1 MYPAE
6 GYVSQE
12 EMTMKKIIALLSLVL
27 VIAMFAGCAGG
38 TNDATADEAKGDL
51 ATIEAAGQLIIGI
64 TEYDPMNYYDENGT
78 LIGFD
83 TEYAQAVCE
92 ELGVEA
98 KFQVI
103 NWETKEA
110 ELAAGNI
117 DVIWNGLTVTEDR
130 KKDMDFSEPY
140 LTNKQCVVINKA
152 NAADYTDAASLS
164 SAILTA
170 ESGSAG
176 ETAILADASLSKGTF
191 TPSDSQKNALVA
203 LAAGNADAAVIDITL
218 AQASVGEGTYSD
230 LVILE
235 GIDLADEQYAIGF
248 RVGSDLTAKV
258 DEITNALIEDGTLAE
273 IAEKYELT
281 ERYNE
286 ALTAR
291 K

>member
-1 MYPAE
+1 
-6 GYVSQE
+6 
-12 EMTMKKIIALLSLVL
+12 MKKLMALLSLIM
-27 VIAMFAGCAGG
+27 VIAMMAGCAGG
-38 TNDATADEAKGDL
+38 TTNDATADEATGDL
-51 ATIEAAGQLIIGI
+51 ATVQAAGQLIIGI

-92 ELGVEA
+92 KLGVEA

-103 NWETKEA
+103 NWDTKEA

-130 KKDMDFSEPY
+130 KEDMDFSDPY

-152 NAADYTDAASLS
+152 NAAAYTDAASLS

-176 ETAILADASLSKGTF
+176 EIAILADASLSQGTF

-203 LAAGNADAAVIDITL
+203 LAAGNADAAIIDITL
-218 AQASVGEGTYSD
+218 AQSSVGQGTYSD

-258 DEITNALIEDGTLAE
+258 NEITDELIADGTMAD

-281 ERYNE
+281 DRYNE
-286 ALTAR
+286 ALAAR
-291 K
+291 E